1 MKAWKAELLLFLVTF
16 IWGATF
22 LFTKVGLNDC
32 PPSLFIIIRF
42 ITALILSFLFFG
54 KQFLKVEKKVVIHG
68 IMLGLMIG
76 GGFLLQTYGLK
87 YTTVSKSAF
96 ITGITVVFTPIV
108 FSITQKSRIK
118 SWQKAG
124 VIIAIPGLWLF
135 TDPHFDSIN
144 LGDFLTLIS
153 TVFWAFY
160 ITYMDVFTKNRQS
173 ISHTAQLVILQYL
186 AAAPMAVITF
196 FLFEYS
202 SLYFNLSSNLILALA
217 YNGILASF
225 LVTFI
230 HTGVQKYSSPVKAT
244 LIFSLEPVIASS
256 FAMIFINE
264 FLSFWEY
271 IGAGILFIGVLAS
284 VGGEFALEFI
294 RSKVR
299 IKKESI
305 TG

>member
-1 MKAWKAELLLFLVTF
+1 
-16 IWGATF
+16 
-22 LFTKVGLNDC
+22 
-32 PPSLFIIIRF
+32 
-42 ITALILSFLFFG
+42 
-54 KQFLKVEKKVVIHG
+54 
-68 IMLGLMIG
+68 
-76 GGFLLQTYGLK
+76 
-87 YTTVSKSAF
+87 
-96 ITGITVVFTPIV
+96 
-108 FSITQKSRIK
+108 
-118 SWQKAG
+118 
-124 VIIAIPGLWLF
+124 
-135 TDPHFDSIN
+135 
-144 LGDFLTLIS
+144 
-153 TVFWAFY
+153 
-160 ITYMDVFTKNRQS
+160 MDVFTKNRQS